1 MKHILMTSLLILG
14 LFVQGFSQRGEIK
27 GKVAELRKEFFET
40 ELQLTPAEAD
50 NFWPLFDKMKE
61 EQKVLDQEYKVDTK
75 LELLSDADVE
85 AYIMKRFELEEKQ
98 IDLKRKYFTLYKEA
112 IPIRK
117 IALLPKVEMRFK
129 KELLRR
135 IRRHQKDN
143 MMNRRGN

>member
-1 MKHILMTSLLILG
+1 MKHILMTSLLIVSLV
-14 LFVQGFSQRGEIK
+14 VQGFSQRGEISE
-27 GKVAELRKEFFET
+27 KVAELRKEFFET
-40 ELQLTPAEAD
+40 ELQLTPEEAD

-61 EQKVLDQEYKVDTK
+61 EQKALDEAYKADTK

-85 AYIMKRFELEEKQ
+85 AHIMKRFELEEKQ
-98 IDLKRKYFTLYKEA
+98 VDLKRKYFKLYKEA

-135 IRRHQKDN
+135 IRRHRKDN
-143 MMNRRGN
+143 MMDRRGN